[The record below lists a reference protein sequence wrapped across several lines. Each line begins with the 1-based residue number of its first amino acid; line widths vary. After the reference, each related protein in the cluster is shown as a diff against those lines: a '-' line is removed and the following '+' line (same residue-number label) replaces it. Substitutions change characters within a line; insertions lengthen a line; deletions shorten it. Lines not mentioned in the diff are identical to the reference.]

1 MNETGRCAP
10 GHSAPFSAS
19 KCKSKLLLI
28 YEYELVTGTLKSNS
42 SADWYLSKMNRCTS
56 FGCCCNFETN
66 SIQILGTVYN
76 LLYLPQT
83 PKLRWNVQL
92 KSKYWKLWS
101 LWGRMRGRKKGN
113 EWNGGRAADP
123 KLNLR
128 RRTEHRW
135 EKLHKNPIWWA
146 HSFQQPPAAGHGTD
160 LRKNK
165 YFTFGES
172 EYYCAWFMNRW
183 AEWLAPDFDTW
194 PLFSSRAQR
203 RVEEHVMN
211 DSQIKWMAAA
221 EINSW

>member
-56 FGCCCNFETN
+56 FGCCCNFENKFLSN
-66 SIQILGTVYN
+66 SEHCLQLTLLTSDPQVKVECSTEIEILKIVKFMGEN
-76 LLYLPQT
+76 AR
-83 PKLRWNVQL
+83 K
-92 KSKYWKLWS
+92 
-101 LWGRMRGRKKGN
+101 KKGN

-135 EKLHKNPIWWA
+135 EKLHKNPIRWA

-211 DSQIKWMAAA
+211 DSQIKWMAET